1 MEEEFN
7 IETLLGWASYY
18 PEFQEKFV
26 EKFDSKESLEVVLK
40 LMINVNDYIEKDYD
54 YDEGDYEHYDYE
66 NMIRDIGI
74 KFGIYK
80 NEEEFEGDYYDEEY
94 IEVSFFNFY
103 KRLERYCTEFYEKLK
118 EKGLTDKQIYDDA
131 FKPSG
136 KYGIDYDLVKLAK
149 KHDLYEYFY
158 NKNIKKW

>member
-40 LMINVNDYIEKDYD
+40 LMINVNDYIEKGYD
-54 YDEGDYEHYDYE
+54 YDEGDYERYDYE

-80 NEEEFEGDYYDEEY
+80 NEEEFEDDYYDEEY

-103 KRLERYCTEFYEKLK
+103 KRLEKYYAEFYEKLK

-131 FKPSG
+131 FEPSG
-136 KYGIDYDLVKLAK
+136 KYGADCNFVKLAK

-158 NKNIKKW
+158 NKI

>member
-1 MEEEFN
+1 MEEEFD
-7 IETLLGWASYY
+7 IEILIRWASYY

-26 EKFDSKESLEVVLK
+26 ETFDSKESLEVVLK
-40 LMINVNDYIEKDYD
+40 LTININDYFETGYD
-54 YDEGDYEHYDYE
+54 YDEGEFERYNYED
-66 NMIRDIGI
+66 MIRDIGI
-74 KFGIYK
+74 RFGIYK
-80 NEEEFEGDYYDEEY
+80 NEEEFEDDYYDVEY

-103 KRLERYCTEFYEKLK
+103 KRLEKYCSGFYEKLK

-136 KYGIDYDLVKLAK
+136 KYGINCDFIKLAK

-158 NKNIKKW
+158 NKFIKKW

>member
-40 LMINVNDYIEKDYD
+40 LMINYIEKGYD
-54 YDEGDYEHYDYE
+54 YDEGDYERYDYE

-74 KFGIYK
+74 KFGIYE
-80 NEEEFEGDYYDEEY
+80 NEEEFEDDYYDEDY

-103 KRLERYCTEFYEKLK
+103 KRLEKYCTEFYEKLK

-136 KYGIDYDLVKLAK
+136 KYGIDYDFVKLAK
-149 KHDLYEYFY
+149 KHNLYEYFY

>member
-18 PEFQEKFV
+18 PEFEEKFV
-26 EKFDSKESLEVVLK
+26 ETFNSKESFEVTLK
-40 LMINVNDYIEKDYD
+40 LMINVNDYIEKGYD
-54 YDEGDYEHYDYE
+54 YDEGEFERYNYED
-66 NMIRDIGI
+66 MIRDLGI
-74 KFGIYK
+74 KFGIYE
-80 NEEEFEGDYYDEEY
+80 NEEEFEDDYYDEDY

-103 KRLERYCTEFYEKLK
+103 KRLEKYYTEFYEKLK

-136 KYGIDYDLVKLAK
+136 KYGIDYDFVKLAK
-149 KHDLYEYFY
+149 KHNLYEYFY

>member
-7 IETLLGWASYY
+7 IETLLGWASCY

-40 LMINVNDYIEKDYD
+40 LMINVNDYIEKGYD

-80 NEEEFEGDYYDEEY
+80 NEEEFEDDYYNEEY

>member
-26 EKFDSKESLEVVLK
+26 EKFNSKESLEVVLK
-40 LMINVNDYIEKDYD
+40 LMINYIEKGYD
-54 YDEGDYEHYDYE
+54 YDEGDYERYDYE

-74 KFGIYK
+74 KFGIYE
-80 NEEEFEGDYYDEEY
+80 NEEEFEDDYYDEDY

-103 KRLERYCTEFYEKLK
+103 KRLEKYCTEFYEKLK

-136 KYGIDYDLVKLAK
+136 KYGIDYDFVKLAK
-149 KHDLYEYFY
+149 KHNLYEYFY